1 MKNKLLRSGKMNKYT
16 LKEIEENLG
25 VCFNNPTLL
34 KTALTHSSFA
44 NQFKDAEY
52 NERLEFLGDAVLQ
65 LCITEYLFNNFKSK
79 SEGELTKTRSLIVCE
94 NSLYEIAKKLHL
106 GEYIR
111 MSKGEE
117 LTGGRERISIQ
128 ADAVEAVIAAVYL
141 DKGIG
146 FVRDFILLHFEEIIK
161 KAINNEIILDFKTKL
176 QEFLQ
181 KDGEVS
187 IHYELIKHEGPPHRR
202 KFFTNVVIE
211 NNIMGEGCGYSKKEA
226 EQNAA
231 KQALMKLDNKNE

>member
-1 MKNKLLRSGKMNKYT
+1 MNRYT
-16 LKEIEENLG
+16 LKEIEEHLG
-25 VCFNNPTLL
+25 VYFNNPALL

-65 LCITEYLFNNFKSK
+65 LCITEYLFNNYKNK
-79 SEGELTKTRSLIVCE
+79 SEGELTKIRSLIVCE
-94 NSLYEIAKKLHL
+94 NSLFEIAKKLKL

-117 LTGGRERISIQ
+117 LTGGRERTSIQ
-128 ADAVEAVIAAVYL
+128 ADSVEAVIAAVYL

-146 FVRDFILLHFEEIIK
+146 FVRDFILLHFQETIK
-161 KAINNEIILDFKTKL
+161 KAINNEIVLDFKTNL

-181 KDGEVS
+181 KDGEVL

-202 KFFTNVVIE
+202 KFFTNVMIDNKV
-211 NNIMGEGCGYSKKEA
+211 MGEGCGYSKKEA

-231 KQALMKLDNKNE
+231 KEALTKLDGINE

>member
-1 MKNKLLRSGKMNKYT
+1 MNRYT
-16 LKEIEENLG
+16 LKEIEEHLG
-25 VCFNNPTLL
+25 VYFNNPTLL

-65 LCITEYLFNNFKSK
+65 LCITEYLFNNYKNK
-79 SEGELTKTRSLIVCE
+79 SEGELTKIRSLIVCE
-94 NSLYEIAKKLHL
+94 NSLFEIAKKLRL

-117 LTGGRERISIQ
+117 LTGGRERTSIQ
-128 ADAVEAVIAAVYL
+128 ADAVEAIIAAVYL

-146 FVRDFILLHFEEIIK
+146 FVRDFILLHFEDVIK
-161 KAINNEIILDFKTKL
+161 KAINNEIVLDFKTKL

-181 KDGEVS
+181 KDGEVL

-202 KFFTNVVIE
+202 KFFTNVVIDGKV
-211 NNIMGEGCGYSKKEA
+211 MGEGSGYSKKEA

-231 KQALMKLDNKNE
+231 KEALTKLDGINE

>member
-1 MKNKLLRSGKMNKYT
+1 MNKYT
-16 LKEIEENLG
+16 IREIEENLG
-25 VCFNNPTLL
+25 VYFNNHGLL
-34 KTALTHSSFA
+34 KTALTHSSFG

-52 NERLEFLGDAVLQ
+52 NERLEFLGDSVLQ
-65 LCITEYLFNNFKSK
+65 LTITEYLFNKFKSK
-79 SEGELTKTRSLIVCE
+79 SEGELTKIRSLIVCE

-106 GEYIR
+106 GEFIR

-117 LTGGRERISIQ
+117 LTGGRERMSIQ

-146 FVRDFILLHFEEIIK
+146 FAKDFILLHFEQIIK

-176 QEFLQ
+176 QELLQ
-181 KDGEVS
+181 QHGEVE
-187 IHYELIKHEGPPHRR
+187 IHYELIKFEGPPHRR
-202 KFFTNVVIE
+202 KFFIDVSIDGKN
-211 NNIMGEGCGYSKKEA
+211 MGQGEGYSKKEA

-231 KQALMKLDNKNE
+231 KAALNRLGK

>member
-1 MKNKLLRSGKMNKYT
+1 MNKYT
-16 LKEIEENLG
+16 LKEVEENLG
-25 VCFNNPTLL
+25 VYFNNLTLL
-34 KTALTHSSFA
+34 KTALTHSSFG

-65 LCITEYLFNNFKSK
+65 LCITEYLFNNFKNK
-79 SEGELTKTRSLIVCE
+79 TEGELTKIRSLIVCE
-94 NSLYEIAKKLHL
+94 NSLYEIAKKLRL

-128 ADAVEAVIAAVYL
+128 ADSVEAVIAAVYL

-161 KAINNEIILDFKTKL
+161 KAINNEIVLDFKTKL

-181 KDGEVS
+181 KDGEVE
-187 IHYELIKHEGPPHRR
+187 IHYELTKYEGPPHRR
-202 KFFTNVVIE
+202 KFFTNVSIDGKV
-211 NNIMGEGCGYSKKEA
+211 MGEGSGYSKKEA
-226 EQNAA
+226 EQNCA
-231 KQALMKLDNKNE
+231 KEALKMLDGIDE